1 MLTTTLFQIFASQ
14 RYTTNFAGGTALNL
28 YRNFLNDPQLNGTS
42 INRIG
47 PNLNFVRNSFGTYY
61 SQNNGIQTA
70 GLNTPR
76 FDYSL
81 SGNVLGLLIEPPSTN
96 LVEYSTNFTGNTWFI
111 PTSGISVTNNVPGV
125 LAPDL
130 TQTVTLLT
138 NTTSDGFHVI
148 SWGGTPAPINEFDTS
163 IPIEFYYR
171 GIFIKKHTARYIVFS
186 VSPETSAFAAGG
198 QVNFNSVS
206 NIFDF
211 DDGTFKQISLLNT
224 IVEPLSSGW
233 YRVSVGR
240 MSSNLSTNRL
250 TIGISNGPEYEDTYF
265 AGNANSLS
273 GVYVWG
279 AQAEKRNIPTSYIP
293 TNGTQV
299 SRAGDNVTLSRVAFG
314 KLYNPDESTFV
325 VKGVRKIILENNAFA
340 TFANTNFTKFWTL
353 GSNVSSDKNSLTI
366 STVLTSINTDTVVPY
381 LSYKLTAGL
390 KNNNFVLYQNNTLIN
405 TLTAGLLPVRPYSIN
420 QFQLGRF
427 NNQNYLNGYI
437 HEFSYWP
444 IRLTNQQLSAL

>member
-1 MLTTTLFQIFASQ
+1 MFTTTLFQIFASQ
-14 RYTTNFAGGTALNL
+14 RYTTNFVGGTALNL

-42 INRIG
+42 VNRIG
-47 PNLNFVRNSFGTYY
+47 PDLNFVRNSFGTYY
-61 SQNNGIQTA
+61 GQNNSIQTA
-70 GLNTPR
+70 SFNTPR

-96 LVEYSTNFTGNTWFI
+96 LVEFSTNFNGNTWLI
-111 PTSGISVTNNVPGV
+111 PTSGATITSSVPGI

-138 NTTSDGFHVI
+138 NTTSDEFHVI
-148 SWGGTPAPINEFDTS
+148 TWGGTPAPWEGNLT
-163 IPIEFYYR
+163 IPIEYYTR
-171 GIFIKKHTARYIVFS
+171 SIFVKKHTARYIVFS
-186 VSPETSAFAAGG
+186 VSPETSTFAGG
-198 QVNFNSVS
+198 GLPNFNSVS

-211 DDGTFKQISLLNT
+211 DTGQFLQLSLLNT
-224 IVEPLSSGW
+224 IVEPLSSDW
-233 YRVSVGR
+233 YRVSIGR
-240 MSSNLSTNRL
+240 MSSNLNTNRL
-250 TIGISNGPEYEDTYF
+250 TVGISNGPQYEDTYF
-265 AGNANSLS
+265 TGVSSSLS
-273 GVYVWG
+273 GVYIWG
-279 AQAEKRNIPTSYIP
+279 AQVEKNYLPTSYIP

-299 SRAGDNVTLSRVAFG
+299 SRAGDNVTLSKVPFG

-325 VKGVRKIILENNAFA
+325 VKGVRKNITENNTFA
-340 TFANTNFTKFWTL
+340 TFANNNFIKYWTL

-366 STVLTSINTDTVVPY
+366 STLLTSINTTTVVPY
-381 LSYKLTAGL
+381 VSYKLTVGL

-405 TLTAGLLPVRPYSIN
+405 SLTSGILPTRPYSIN

-444 IRLTNQQLSAL
+444 TRLTNQQLSGL